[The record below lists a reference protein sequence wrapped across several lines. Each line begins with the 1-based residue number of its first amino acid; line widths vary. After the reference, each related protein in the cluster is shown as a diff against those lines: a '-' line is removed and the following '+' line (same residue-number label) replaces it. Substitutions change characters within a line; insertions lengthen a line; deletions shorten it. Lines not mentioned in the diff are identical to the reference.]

1 MKRVLVAIPLVA
13 VCSAMLGYGLG
24 TKDMRDRTPV
34 VIPIVVEQ
42 SPTASFIDYEEFKK
56 MTPEQKCAD
65 GGPSAPQI
73 IRWVEDQTRGAD
85 FVDETT
91 KKKLVADKVV
101 YYDKFCRLTYRL
113 NEAKR
118 AIETKEE

>member
-13 VCSAMLGYGLG
+13 VCSAMLGYGFG
-24 TKDMRDRTPV
+24 AKDLRDRTPV
-34 VIPIVVEQ
+34 VIPIVLEQ
-42 SPTASFIDYEEFKK
+42 SPTAPFVEYSEFQKL
-56 MTPEQKCAD
+56 TPEQKCAD

-73 IRWVEDQTRGAD
+73 IRWVEEQTRSVD
-85 FVDETT
+85 FIDDQA
-91 KKKLVADKVV
+91 KKKLVADKVS

-118 AIETKEE
+118 AIETKGE